1 MSTNRLRL
9 AAAIAVAAV
18 LIASAG
24 AVLGKTKEVA
34 GTKHDVSSPGVS
46 PCTYC
51 HVPRDTQGALLWAR
65 SPNDV
70 GRFSGLKTLC
80 FSCHDGTVTTV
91 GTYAFDAG
99 RPQHLTKPGV
109 KGQDCDRCHDP
120 HEAGYG
126 KFVKLPL
133 GANLCQNCHERA
145 GPTNHPVDVNAADA
159 GIVPIDTSWDPYR
172 GDFNGTRLWNIE
184 GTGPGAYVKCLTCH
198 SPHGGQPG
206 TEINTVAFTKS
217 RTSFLP
223 LCQNCH
229 RKQGGG

>member
-99 RPQHLTKPGV
+99 RLLREERSAWYQTGFFGEVAGGDDGNLPGLGPRCGFVPELECCSLTAEDG
-109 KGQDCDRCHDP
+109 DDAEADWRRDRKAVEQLGICRACVSMRDGGILIQ
-120 HEAGYG
+120 EGEVAGNDWG
-126 KFVKLPL
+126 TWVR
-133 GANLCQNCHERA
+133 E
-145 GPTNHPVDVNAADA
+145 PVC
-159 GIVPIDTSWDPYR
+159 R
-172 GDFNGTRLWNIE
+172 
-184 GTGPGAYVKCLTCH
+184 
-198 SPHGGQPG
+198 
-206 TEINTVAFTKS
+206 
-217 RTSFLP
+217 
-223 LCQNCH
+223 
-229 RKQGGG
+229 